1 MKRNKLI
8 VPTVALTGLLA
19 FAGMT
24 ASPAKDGE
32 KEKPSAS
39 EKLTAEAR
47 EALELGRKVIAVR
60 QAIANPQTPGAME
73 SVTSLGLD
81 SRYYVLVRGWLTQ
94 QLAGDQ
100 SILDA
105 SGENTPKAVKERIA
119 FLHTAIRA
127 IDLE

>member
-8 VPTVALTGLLA
+8 VPMIALSGLLA

-24 ASPAKDGE
+24 ASPAKDSE
-32 KEKPSAS
+32 KEKPATPAT
-39 EKLTAEAR
+39 LTGEAR
-47 EALELGRKVIAVR
+47 KALELGRKVLAVR

-73 SVTSLGLD
+73 AVTALGLD
-81 SRYYVLVRGWLTQ
+81 SRHYVMVRGWLTQ

-105 SGENTPKAVKERIA
+105 SKENTPKAVKDRIA
-119 FLHTAIRA
+119 FLHKAIRA